1 MYYLVNICYYLG
13 ESQVVIPI
21 TTTESSPDSAIPL
34 PIVKIDPT
42 ARRIAIQTDTDQ
54 SNDTNNSS
62 ENSNPSPSL
71 HKSNSRSVITDS
83 PKKNQEITTTT
94 TTTTQSRLVVNRNVV
109 ISDTT
114 SVPNRKIVQTTL
126 ASSSNRVVVSS
137 NSINPMEKNKLI
149 DINPVEQENDKKK
162 FKKDAPS
169 SKEFFY

>member
-94 TTTTQSRLVVNRNVV
+94 TTTQSRLVVNRNVV